1 MNRVLPLFLL
11 AALPGLLQAYEPV
24 CGKGCSCC
32 PSCCAPA
39 QSPGLAK
46 PGPQVKP
53 TKTCA
58 ELIDILQD
66 TNDPDTFLL
75 AAFALPS
82 LGEEGRRAI
91 PVVVRHA
98 ARLGLLKGLAKGEFT
113 PAQEMLID
121 CLEMCSPMNE
131 AGVPQPYYYSIRQRY
146 HVPVSCCGSATC
158 GPQPAPPAEASV
170 CKPAVPATDSIPS
183 IAGSSSLPPP
193 PSHDPRSSYYPH

>member
-1 MNRVLPLFLL
+1 MNRVFPLFLL
-11 AALPGLLQAYEPV
+11 AVLPGLLQAYEPV
-24 CGKGCSCC
+24 CCKGCASC
-32 PSCCAPA
+32 PGCCAA
-39 QSPGLAK
+39 TQSPGIAK

-75 AAFALPS
+75 AAFAVPS

-98 ARLGLLKGLAKGEFT
+98 SRLGLLKGLAKGEFT

-121 CLEMCSPMNE
+121 CLQMGSRDD
-131 AGVPQPYYYSIRQRY
+131 ASVPYQYCPIRQRY
-146 HVPVSCCGSATC
+146 ARRVSCCGCAPTYA
-158 GPQPAPPAEASV
+158 PTPPADAPV
-170 CKPAVPATDSIPS
+170 CKPAVPATDSTP
-183 IAGSSSLPPP
+183 SSLNGGGVNPALPSAPPE
-193 PSHDPRSSYYPH
+193 HRSSYYPH